1 MGFIIFNLKIEI
13 CTYFGSKIHVGQ
25 KSSRNM
31 GKKNKAGQA
40 GGSSLGRSL
49 IKDRFANNRGRK
61 MVSGNTMVSEICLQ
75 SERFALAIF
84 LTLNLNAKTN

>member
-1 MGFIIFNLKIEI
+1 MRFIISNLKIKI
-13 CTYFGSKIHVGQ
+13 CSYFGSKIRVEEDNL
-25 KSSRNM
+25 RNM
-31 GKKNKAGQA
+31 GKKNKPGQA

-75 SERFALAIF
+75 PEL
-84 LTLNLNAKTN
+84 LH